1 MRYTLDPWPFSGA
14 VKIKNEASNTSNIL
28 KSKAEYP
35 QLVLASLVTRIGNK
49 EQEIKAFEKEIKED
63 KKLEDEIERR
73 IGVEEIYCNKG
84 IALCLALCLFRSQSG
99 CQ

>member
-49 EQEIKAFEKEIKED
+49 E
-63 KKLEDEIERR
+63 
-73 IGVEEIYCNKG
+73 
-84 IALCLALCLFRSQSG
+84 
-99 CQ
+99 